1 MNNTIYQINITSP
14 NSRKIVLVSNIQ
26 GTFSRIDYKIYFV
39 RLQNKYKFKK
49 TEIIPSINIFSD
61 KSGMKLEFKS
71 EKESRKS
78 TKRRLNDIVDIQC
91 SISYRCTIV

>member
-14 NSRKIVLVSNIQ
+14 NSRKILLVSNIQ

-91 SISYRCTIV
+91 SISYRCTI